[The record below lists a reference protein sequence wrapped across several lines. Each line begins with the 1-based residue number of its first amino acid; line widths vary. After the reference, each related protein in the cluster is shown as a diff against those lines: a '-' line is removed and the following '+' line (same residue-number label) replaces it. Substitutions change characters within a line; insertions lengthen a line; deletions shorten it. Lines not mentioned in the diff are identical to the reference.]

1 MARPAYLIVD
11 AQAPNRCWAGDIT
24 YIRTSN
30 GWRYLAV
37 WIDLYSR
44 RVVGWAMGATMEA
57 TLVLEA
63 LNRALGHRQIE
74 PDQLLIH
81 TDQGSQYRATAYRQ
95 LLEDRKI
102 ICSMSA
108 KGCCWDNAVVESFFS
123 TLKHELGLDD
133 EAEILNSPQQLIR
146 QLAFWIDGYY
156 NRERRHS
163 TIGYLSPIDYEQQAI
178 NTRTLTPV
186 EP

>member
-1 MARPAYLIVD
+1 LTHRDNLVTITISTAFSRIRGDQGAWFHRSTRLTPPINLID
-11 AQAPNRCWAGDIT
+11 TGQ
-24 YIRTSN
+24 
-30 GWRYLAV
+30 
-37 WIDLYSR
+37 
-44 RVVGWAMGATMEA
+44 
-57 TLVLEA
+57 EA

-95 LLEDRKI
+95 LLEGRKI
-102 ICSMSA
+102 SCSMSA
-108 KGCCWDNAVVESFFS
+108 KGCCWNNAVVESFFS
-123 TLKHELGLDD
+123 TLKHELELDD
-133 EAEILNSPQQLIR
+133 DVVTLNSPQQLIR
-146 QLAFWIDGYY
+146 HLAFWIDGYY

-163 TIGYLSPIDYEQQAI
+163 TISYFRPVDYEQQFV